1 MEGSMHHK
9 IRKQLTGLAAISLLV
24 AAPCAH
30 AESSRFSK
38 LPLSFESNRGQTSPS
53 VQWLARRPE
62 YTLYLAGSSLA
73 RRFRSEQAHAEGGRL
88 GQRVQL
94 LVNTPTP
101 GYPTPTVAALLA
113 LFSVRR
119 NKPNRREG

>member
-9 IRKQLTGLAAISLLV
+9 IRKQLTGFAAISLLV

-62 YTLYLAGSSLA
+62 YTLYLAGSSSLA
-73 RRFRSEQAHAEGGRL
+73 RRFRSEQAHMRRAED
-88 GQRVQL
+88 
-94 LVNTPTP
+94 
-101 GYPTPTVAALLA
+101 
-113 LFSVRR
+113 
-119 NKPNRREG
+119 